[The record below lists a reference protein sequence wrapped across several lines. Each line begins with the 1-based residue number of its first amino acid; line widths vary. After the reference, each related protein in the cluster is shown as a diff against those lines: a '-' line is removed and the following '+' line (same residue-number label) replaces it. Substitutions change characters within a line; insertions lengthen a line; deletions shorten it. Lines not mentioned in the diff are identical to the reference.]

1 MTAYFANP
9 SEYPQPQEP
18 LPLAAFL
25 AEHRQFVY
33 RVAVVGKSVAE
44 VVQDV
49 GGWIFDQSAQGCHVT
64 VVTIDVAGAES
75 LKILGAQSV
84 SLAEAEIAGEEPQP
98 HVLMASTGLCQSH
111 LSVSEAIGAIIRRK
125 KTSVLLFGK
134 DVAAGDHPSARRI
147 EYPLSTATAAFKSHA
162 LSSSDNLSVTDR
174 VEVFGHAGIAVAPVS
189 LGSKRSSI
197 RGAPTRRRS

>member
-18 LPLAAFL
+18 LPLVAFL

-44 VVQDV
+44 VVQNV

-64 VVTIDVAGAES
+64 VVTSDVAGAES

-84 SLAEAEIAGEEPQP
+84 SLAEAETAGDEPQP

-111 LSVSEAIGAIIRRK
+111 LSVCAAIGAIIRRK
-125 KTSVLLFGK
+125 STRVLVFGK
-134 DVAAGDHPSARRI
+134 DVASGDHPSARRI
-147 EYPLSTATAAFKSHA
+147 EYPLSTATAAFKSRA
-162 LSSSDNLSVTDR
+162 LSASDDLSVTDR
-174 VEVFGHAGIAVAPVS
+174 VEVFGHAGNTVTPVS
-189 LGSKRSSI
+189 LGSERS
-197 RGAPTRRRS
+197 RRVPGRLQL